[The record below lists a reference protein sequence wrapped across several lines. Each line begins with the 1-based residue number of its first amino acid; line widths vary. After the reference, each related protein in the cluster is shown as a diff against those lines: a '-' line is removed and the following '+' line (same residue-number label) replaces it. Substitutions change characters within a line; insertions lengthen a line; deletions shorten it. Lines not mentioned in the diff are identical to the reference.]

1 MSAERLA
8 GQLKLVLFCARVPI
22 SLFCAKAARLMKEK
36 SAEKKIEFF
45 MILNFYLFSVDVVF
59 PIV

>member
-1 MSAERLA
+1 
-8 GQLKLVLFCARVPI
+8 VLFCARVPI